1 MSRGVVSNEDNGPQS
16 GSCFN
21 RLLSLCQN
29 KSIGWVGL
37 GSHRVASVREFAVI
51 CFTVVDNK
59 RF

>member
-37 GSHRVASVREFAVI
+37 TSGGTGKCERIRSDLFHGGGQ
-51 CFTVVDNK
+51 
-59 RF
+59 